1 MISSIVSI
9 GCIRSL
15 PVLREAF
22 VNDGLRCGIGCL
34 VSIRNVR
41 TRRRQFLPM
50 FTEQI
55 EKPRRRQR
63 IDILDET
70 QIDGD
75 FEKVETGINTLDT
88 EELEQY
94 KRYYYVIY
102 IEAHL
107 GCWPFFQR
115 AHSEQ
120 AAIAHARHRHTLQI

>member
-22 VNDGLRCGIGCL
+22 VTDGLRCGIGCL

-50 FTEQI
+50 FTEQL

-75 FEKVETGINTLDT
+75 FEKVETGVNTLDT

-94 KRYYYVIY
+94 KRYMLFI
-102 IEAHL
+102 
-107 GCWPFFQR
+107 
-115 AHSEQ
+115 
-120 AAIAHARHRHTLQI
+120 